1 MWAESTDVIGDFGL
15 LSSDPI
21 QRSIPGPGQMPLLS
35 PDISATILDP
45 PLSGVVQPIR
55 RRRVMQ
61 DTNRRASHGFR
72 KES

>member
-45 PLSGVVQPIR
+45 PLLVATPSSTHGTGDVILLQPTRDGTI
-55 RRRVMQ
+55 
-61 DTNRRASHGFR
+61 
-72 KES
+72 

>member
-45 PLSGVVQPIR
+45 PLDVD
-55 RRRVMQ
+55 RVMLKHLSMNLVKLEKF
-61 DTNRRASHGFR
+61 DRMS
-72 KES
+72 

>member
-45 PLSGVVQPIR
+45 PLVAGL
-55 RRRVMQ
+55 
-61 DTNRRASHGFR
+61 
-72 KES
+72 

>member
-35 PDISATILDP
+35 PDISATITEAKRLDD
-45 PLSGVVQPIR
+45 G
-55 RRRVMQ
+55 
-61 DTNRRASHGFR
+61 GFFDVG
-72 KES
+72 

>member
-45 PLSGVVQPIR
+45 PLAVVGRAQARHR
-55 RRRVMQ
+55 R
-61 DTNRRASHGFR
+61 N
-72 KES
+72 